1 MPFLVKVDSESQ
13 LLERKPSLVFW
24 VPLSIFSLVKPNARM
39 VQVQQSTLPS
49 EEVETVEMVQEE
61 EEEES
66 HQTLLLRKKLLVKEI
81 LGGESLSKERE

>member
-1 MPFLVKVDSESQ
+1 
-13 LLERKPSLVFW
+13 
-24 VPLSIFSLVKPNARM
+24 M